1 MTGINVT
8 VEMSVIQMQM
18 EKAVLWPKKL
28 SLYTLL
34 IVETIKTIMLAVTTK
49 RQMMQ
54 IKVEV
59 IIIVTETMIIMYA
72 V

>member
-1 MTGINVT
+1 
-8 VEMSVIQMQM
+8 MSVIQMQM